1 MVYKEIGDWKD
12 LGKKEVVFPK
22 PSRCEKGKS
31 EEKKTSQRMFLF
43 QEEEESRMPTPLDF
57 YNRPLMDTFVSTLAT
72 LIPEGSF
79 LTKENPSL
87 NALCVPHYP
96 HDKA

>member
-1 MVYKEIGDWKD
+1 
-12 LGKKEVVFPK
+12 
-22 PSRCEKGKS
+22 
-31 EEKKTSQRMFLF
+31 MFLF

-96 HDKA
+96 HDKAQNPGTTLADRVHASFCSLVSH